1 MFGMRSVMF
10 GALRRRHTGRMVYCL
25 RKPKAAVGRRGF
37 HAACRPPC
45 KRLASAIRARHGRH
59 GKRTLYRDVAGTEP
73 ASTLAAGSKEDV
85 ILYVFGNDLEAC
97 FKRQ

>member
-1 MFGMRSVMF
+1 MFGMRNIMF

-25 RKPKAAVGRRGF
+25 RKPKVAGGRRGF

-73 ASTLAAGSKEDV
+73 ASTLAAGSEEDV
-85 ILYVFGNDLEAC
+85 TLYVFGDDLEAC

>member
-10 GALRRRHTGRMVYCL
+10 GALGRRHTGRMVYCL
-25 RKPKAAVGRRGF
+25 REPKAAGPARIPCGVP
-37 HAACRPPC
+37 PPC

-73 ASTLAAGSKEDV
+73 ASTLAAGSGEDV
-85 ILYVFGNDLEAC
+85 ILYVFGDNL
-97 FKRQ
+97 